1 MLDNPLE
8 LLRVTE
14 AAAIAASEWIGT
26 GDKLGADK
34 AATEAMRDRFNRIEL
49 AGKIEIGEGKKDKSF
64 GLFAGECVGALGGRT
79 EVTHYGLAVD
89 PIDGTRPTVT
99 SGPEAL
105 SVLAIAE
112 ENTLFTTEEVYMNKI
127 AYGPEVAARVELH
140 LADPLPKIIERLSAT
155 TRKPPS
161 GIVVCLLDRPRHEK
175 IIAQLRQLG
184 VRIKLIQDCDISGG
198 IATCLPES
206 GIDLLYGIGGSPEGV
221 ITACAMKCLRGGF
234 EAQVVKPDG
243 TPADPKVYTIHDMV
257 QGHCAFAATG
267 ITDGS
272 LLKGVRFTPRGPVTH
287 SVVMRS
293 KSGTV
298 RWVTAH
304 HGGTI
309 KIEFEEMRG

>member
-14 AAAIAASEWIGT
+14 ATAIAASQWIGT

-34 AATEAMRDRFNRIEL
+34 AATEAMRERFNRIEF

-64 GLFAGECVGALGGRT
+64 GLFAGECVGTLGGRPG
-79 EVTHYGLAVD
+79 VSPYGLAVD

-112 ENTLFTTEEVYMNKI
+112 ANALFTTEEVYMNKI
-127 AYGPEVAARVELH
+127 AYGPEVAAKGTLH
-140 LADPLPKIIERLSAT
+140 LLDPLPKIIDRISAVT
-155 TRKPPS
+155 QKPPS

-184 VRIKLIQDCDISGG
+184 VRIKLIQDCDISGA
-198 IATCLPES
+198 IATCLPRS
-206 GIDLLYGIGGSPEGV
+206 GIDLLYGIGGSPEGI

-234 EAQVVKPDG
+234 EGQVVKPDG
-243 TPADPKVYTIHDMV
+243 TPADSKVYSINDLV
-257 QGHCAFAATG
+257 RSHCAFAATG

-272 LLKGVRFTPRGPVTH
+272 LLKGVRFTPRGPLTH

-293 KSGTV
+293 KTGTV
-298 RWVTAH
+298 RWVTAQ
-304 HGGTI
+304 HGGNESP
-309 KIEFEEMRG
+309 KRM